1 VTSDDHASTSRRRAS
16 TSQDDPRTARVLEDL
31 EAFATTA
38 RRIVARGR
46 EAYVDPADDILRRA
60 GRSVI
65 VDVSAAADRLPESF
79 RAQFPDIPW
88 REIRATRNVVAH
100 ECDGVRDDLIW
111 ETLRVHVPSLVARL
125 TGEGLAGPPS

>member
-1 VTSDDHASTSRRRAS
+1 MTSDDRASAPRRRAAAS
-16 TSQDDPRTARVLEDL
+16 PDDPRTARVLEDL

-38 RRIVARGR
+38 RRIVARGWK
-46 EAYVDPADDILRRA
+46 AYVDPEDDILRRA

-100 ECDGVRDDLIW
+100 EYDGVRDDLIW
-111 ETLRVHVPSLVARL
+111 ETLRVHVPHLVAQL
-125 TGEGLAGPPS
+125 TGGGPADPPP